1 MMKGEDLEPIR
12 SSFQQGRQVE
22 AAEQIASATT
32 IGLPL
37 LPSLFIARRSERKA
51 GFNWSNSWIPAII
64 LLLSDFL
71 SWPALF
77 LLFSQIRSGFVGTP
91 GQIEWQILLV
101 PPVISTVMLHVVG
114 GYDRRTKMLALA
126 YSVEHLVALAIALV
140 LADVALYGF
149 VAFYES
155 VKPSRLIFFLN
166 FLPYFAH
173 TLATRRWVAA
183 VLYNHRS
190 HHHFVLVAD
199 YQTAASFCQQ
209 YRKRRM
215 PQELKICIFGPQV
228 PVLPVSSERGACFLG
243 SLNEA
248 LANLDEQCDGV
259 IIGIS
264 PSKLDPNLIQLLAN
278 LHFQQIP
285 VYTLESFHEVLW
297 RQVPADRIEGWWAF
311 ARESLLAR
319 NSIYDQIKRLFDVFA
334 ALIALPFLLP
344 LWLLVSLLVRL
355 DSPGPA
361 IFRQVRIG
369 RDGRPFVLYKFRTM
383 RIGSQNGS
391 IYTAKRDPRIT
402 RLGHFL
408 RRTRID
414 ELPQLLNVILGDMS
428 IIGPRAE
435 WIKCVERYEGSIPF
449 YSYRHFVRPG
459 ITGWAQVNYPYG
471 ESDLDALEKLKFDLY
486 YIRNYSLF
494 LDVAI
499 LLKTLH
505 LVVFAKGR

>member
-1 MMKGEDLEPIR
+1 MKPIR
-12 SSFQQGRQVE
+12 SSQQGRQVE

-37 LPSLFIARRSERKA
+37 LPSLFIARQSERKA
-51 GFNWSNSWIPAII
+51 SFNWSNSWIPPII

-71 SWPALF
+71 AWPALF
-77 LLFSQIRSGFVGTP
+77 LLFSQIRSSFVGTP

-101 PPVISTVMLHVVG
+101 PPVISIVVLHVVG

-140 LADVALYGF
+140 LAAVALYGF

-173 TLATRRWVAA
+173 TLATRRWLSA
-183 VLYNHRS
+183 VLYNHHS
-190 HHHFVLVAD
+190 YHHFLLVAD
-199 YQTAASFCQQ
+199 YKTAASFCQQ
-209 YRKRRM
+209 YRKRQM

-228 PVLPVSSERGACFLG
+228 PVPPVSSERDTCFLG
-243 SLNEA
+243 SLKEA
-248 LANLDEQCDGV
+248 LASLDEQCDGV

-264 PSKLDPNLIQLLAN
+264 PSELDPHLVQLLAN

-285 VYTLESFHEVLW
+285 VYTLESFHEILW

-319 NSIYDQIKRLFDVFA
+319 NSVYDQIKRLFDVFA

-344 LWLLVSLLVRL
+344 LWLLVGLLVRL

-369 RDGRPFVLYKFRTM
+369 RDGR
-383 RIGSQNGS
+383 
-391 IYTAKRDPRIT
+391 
-402 RLGHFL
+402 
-408 RRTRID
+408 
-414 ELPQLLNVILGDMS
+414 
-428 IIGPRAE
+428 
-435 WIKCVERYEGSIPF
+435 
-449 YSYRHFVRPG
+449 
-459 ITGWAQVNYPYG
+459 
-471 ESDLDALEKLKFDLY
+471 
-486 YIRNYSLF
+486 
-494 LDVAI
+494 
-499 LLKTLH
+499 
-505 LVVFAKGR
+505 